1 MARPITDTLR
11 NIQNGALID
20 EATEKLRELLLRVDE
35 TGKGGTLTLQLK
47 VSKLTRGGAVS
58 IKGKC
63 TTSLPPEAPAEGVF
77 WVSPEGN
84 ALTEDPNQQRL
95 DLKVAAAPAQELR
108 NAS

>member
-47 VSKLTRGGAVS
+47 VAKLTRGGAVS